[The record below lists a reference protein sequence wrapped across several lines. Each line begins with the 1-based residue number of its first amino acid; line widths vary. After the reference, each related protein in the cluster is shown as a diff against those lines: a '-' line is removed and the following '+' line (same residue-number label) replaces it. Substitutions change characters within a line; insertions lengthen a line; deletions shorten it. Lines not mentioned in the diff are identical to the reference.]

1 MVSQQKKEKGK
12 DGPTSLVTKK
22 MQIKIYIYM
31 VSINFENVYITCIGK
46 NLEKQALNMLI
57 LLWVETG
64 FKYAYITLSSS
75 SSLEEQLDK
84 L

>member
-31 VSINFENVYITCIGK
+31 VSINFENMYITGIGK
-46 NLEKQALNMLI
+46 NLEKQVLNMLI
-57 LLWVETG
+57 LL
-64 FKYAYITLSSS
+64 
-75 SSLEEQLDK
+75 
-84 L
+84 